1 MSNIITSKDVEKIYQ
16 KVEKTKK
23 GTFFIDKNEKEITP
37 NHIDDEVIDFLSNKK
52 YKDTLAD
59 DSKML
64 KNILEGVI

>member
-52 YKDTLAD
+52 YKNTLAD

>member
-37 NHIDDEVIDFLSNKK
+37 NHIDNEVVDFLSNKK
-52 YKDTLAD
+52 YKNTLSD